1 MRIEPENNSVSIVL
15 IGDLN
20 PAIFH
25 PSWFVANNL
34 LSKDDIE
41 SAEVEI
47 IFKSIAVFKVGDW
60 LRVQVEPNRFVAE
73 TTEPPFVRL
82 HDLVVR
88 TFREALIHTP
98 IFKMGINRRVH
109 FSVGDEESRNKI
121 GKKLAPQEA
130 WGEWA
135 SCINGKKDNKHGG
148 MVSLSMRETGLNDR
162 KTGHIQAKVEPSRLI
177 KNEAGIFVEIND
189 HYEISKDDSLAGATP
204 IIDIL
209 GEQFDVSLRRS
220 EWIIDQ
226 IMALKEKV

>member
-15 IGDLN
+15 VGDLN

-41 SAEVEI
+41 GAEVEI
-47 IFKSIAVFKVGDW
+47 IHRGISVFKVGDW
-60 LRVQVEPNRFVAE
+60 LRVQILPNRFVAE

-98 IFKMGINRRVH
+98 IFKMGINRSVH
-109 FSVGDEESRNKI
+109 FSVGDEETRNKI

-135 SCINGKKDNKHGG
+135 SCIAGKKKNAHGG
-148 MVSLSMRETGLNDR
+148 MVSLSMRQVDLDDR
-162 KTGHIQAKVEPSRLI
+162 KTGHIQAKVEPSPLI
-177 KNEAGIFVEIND
+177 KNGTGIFVEIND
-189 HYEISKDDSLAGATP
+189 HYEIPKDDSLAGATP
-204 IIDIL
+204 IIDII
-209 GEQFDVSLRRS
+209 EKQFDPSIRRS

>member
-1 MRIEPENNSVSIVL
+1 MLIEPENNSVSIVL
-15 IGDLN
+15 IGNLN

-34 LSKDDIE
+34 LSQNDIE

-47 IFKSIAVFKVGDW
+47 THRGFSVFKVGDW
-60 LRVQVEPNRFVAE
+60 LRVQVEPNRFLAE
-73 TTEPPFVRL
+73 TTEPPFIRL
-82 HDLVVR
+82 YDLVVR

-98 IFKMGINRRVH
+98 IFQMGINRRVH
-109 FSVGDEESRNKI
+109 FSVGDEETRNKI

-135 SCINGKKDNKHGG
+135 SCINGKKDNERGG
-148 MVSLSMRETGLNDR
+148 MVSLSMRETGLDDR
-162 KTGHIQAKVEPSRLI
+162 ETGHIQAKVEPSRLI
-177 KNEAGIFVEIND
+177 KNGAGIFVEIND
-189 HYEISKDDSLAGATP
+189 HYEIPKDDSLAGAIP

-209 GEQFDVSLRRS
+209 EKQFDPSIRRS

>member
-15 IGDLN
+15 VGSLN
-20 PAIFH
+20 AAIFH

-47 IFKSIAVFKVGDW
+47 IHRGIALFKVGDW

-88 TFREALIHTP
+88 TFREALMHTP
-98 IFKMGINRRVH
+98 IFQMGINRTVH
-109 FSVGDEESRNKI
+109 FSVGDEDTRDKI
-121 GKKLAPQEA
+121 GKRLAPQEA

-135 SCINGKKDNKHGG
+135 SYIAGKKANKHGG
-148 MVSLSMRETGLNDR
+148 MVSLSMQQIDLDDREI
-162 KTGHIQAKVEPSRLI
+162 GHIQAKVEPSPLI
-177 KNEAGIFVEIND
+177 KNQAGIFIEIND
-189 HYEISKDDSLAGATP
+189 HYEIQKDDSLAGSIP

-209 GEQFDVSLRRS
+209 EKQFDVSIKRS

-226 IMALKEKV
+226 IMDLRGKV